1 MKTIKA
7 WPGFCCVSWPFTAVD
22 KYRRGTLLMKN
33 TEETRDANEDKQPHP
48 KVQLARALTWRE
60 TGRVVVSGAIVLK
73 LELVVPKIML
83 QTFGEIKADP
93 KMPFRAVNVTGG
105 RHLKNEIRFSGYHEL
120 FVTFQRVDIYFPR
133 KYSSKLCW
141 ALNDNHAISLKG
153 FLWRCYASINENKI
167 WNS

>member
-1 MKTIKA
+1 M
-7 WPGFCCVSWPFTAVD
+7 
-22 KYRRGTLLMKN
+22 
-33 TEETRDANEDKQPHP
+33 
-48 KVQLARALTWRE
+48 
-60 TGRVVVSGAIVLK
+60 VVSGAIVLK

-83 QTFGEIKADP
+83 QTFGEIKADS

-133 KYSSKLCW
+133 KKKSSKLCW

-153 FLWRCYASINENKI
+153 FLWRFYASINENKI
-167 WNS
+167 